1 MEPTTAPKEMTSR
14 GLLPGIILLLALLA
28 LHLVHPNA
36 VETALANGDE
46 EEYGEEDDYGEEA
59 EASELAEGAG
69 SLAWGGGIVA
79 TLAFVVYKHAYPRLV
94 RMGIKPPVNMRHA
107 LNLHI
112 VVSILLGLAAI
123 YHGYSLRSYA
133 GPVEYLAVGLII
145 VILLSGL
152 TLRYVKNRHV
162 KAFSRMIH
170 AQRLLSILLLIAVLI
185 HTATIGD

>member
-1 MEPTTAPKEMTSR
+1 MKQLSLGA
-14 GLLPGIILLLALLA
+14 IILLVLLA
-28 LHLVHPNA
+28 LHLAYPNA
-36 VETALANGDE
+36 VETVLANGDE
-46 EEYGEEDDYGEEA
+46 EENVIEEDGSGGEA
-59 EASELAEGAG
+59 DASELAEGAG

-94 RMGIKPPVNMRHA
+94 RMGIRPPVNMRHA

-133 GPVEYLAVGLII
+133 GPVEYVAVGLII